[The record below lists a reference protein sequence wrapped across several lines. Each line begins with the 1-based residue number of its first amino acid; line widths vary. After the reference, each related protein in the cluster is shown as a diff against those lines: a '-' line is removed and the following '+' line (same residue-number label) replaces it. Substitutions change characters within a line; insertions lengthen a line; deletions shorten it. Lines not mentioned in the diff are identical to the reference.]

1 MEHPIPLKVIDEQL
15 DRPVDR
21 VIERLLVENAQ
32 LRDLVAQLTR
42 IAVRNVVE
50 RTTRVS

>member
-1 MEHPIPLKVIDEQL
+1 MEQPIPLRETDEQL

-21 VIERLLVENAQ
+21 VIERLLEENAQ
-32 LRDLVAQLTR
+32 LRELVVQLTR

-50 RTTRVS
+50 RNH